1 VAAHAPVGAIHW
13 IDAVGEANGTP
24 WWWCLRGEL
33 HWCSTNFSYYSYYRE
48 STGRPSLLEFP
59 DDEDELEWKSQL
71 SRRPSHHCCWS
82 QIHHARARLK
92 RQNVLIITKL
102 QEFHCSMPLFTIL
115 WQHGEWSLTK
125 LHVWEARLLMDH
137 RGFHSKEMTLLAIQF
152 WILFMWHFFRN
163 EEYPS
168 LGSLSLWPTQ
178 CLFAFTFSTILG
190 TNSQS
195 HKHSSSCWLKSSSC
209 PPSCCCCCL
218 SLSCSCSNWCR
229 CSYYHYD
236 DHHCPS
242 PLFPPYCNKVWPH
255 TFAIIGDDDIES

>member
-1 VAAHAPVGAIHW
+1 MWKIFFMVQSSFHAQKVWTIHGPIDDVCGGSCVDAQQISRTPPTVG
-13 IDAVGEANGTP
+13 N
-24 WWWCLRGEL
+24 
-33 HWCSTNFSYYSYYRE
+33 
-48 STGRPSLLEFP
+48 LLG
-59 DDEDELEWKSQL
+59 D
-71 SRRPSHHCCWS
+71 HHCWNFPMTRMSWS
-82 QIHHARARLK
+82 GNLSWVVVRVIIVAGARFVMNEQGWKGKMWLTE
-92 RQNVLIITKL
+92 QNCKKY
-102 QEFHCSMPLFTIL
+102 HCSMTVLTT
-115 WQHGEWSLTK
+115 WWEHGQWSLTK
-125 LHVWEARLLMDH
+125 LHVWEARLSH
-137 RGFHSKEMTLLAIQF
+137 GPLLAFQGHDF
-152 WILFMWHFFRN
+152 VSNPILNSLRWHFFRH

-178 CLFAFTFSTILG
+178 HLFAFTFSTILE

-255 TFAIIGDDDIES
+255 TFAIIGDNDIES